1 MARRRRRWLR
11 RPRGATEHLAAGVTA
26 LAVATLLVQAATAGV
41 RAAARHWPV
50 LAALA
55 AATLVGA
62 TAWWMRLHSA
72 DRARTARLAG
82 LRLTLSNIDALDD
95 QQFEFA
101 LRDLLV
107 RDGWT
112 ARQVG
117 RQGDQAADVI
127 GRHPALGRIVL
138 QAKHTTVGAKVGSP
152 VMYQVKGTAGPVHGA
167 DIAVVVTNGSFT
179 RDARSWGD
187 KHQVRWVDRDR
198 LRLWAEHGVAL
209 HELLHLPTR
218 SPRQRAH
225 RPAARRTRLRHPGTT
240 HERPHSAP

>member
-1 MARRRRRWLR
+1 M
-11 RPRGATEHLAAGVTA
+11 AAGVTA
-26 LAVATLLVQAATAGV
+26 LAVATLLAQAATAGA

-50 LAALA
+50 LVVLA
-55 AATLVGA
+55 ATAVVGA
-62 TAWWMRLHSA
+62 AVWWVRRHSA
-72 DRARTARLAG
+72 DRARATRLAG
-82 LRLTLSNIDALDD
+82 LRLPLSGIDALDD
-95 QQFEFA
+95 QEFEFA

-127 GRHPALGRIVL
+127 GQHPALGRIVL

-152 VMYQVKGTAGPVHGA
+152 VMYQVKGTASPVHGA

-179 RDARSWGD
+179 RDAKAWGD

-209 HELLHLPTR
+209 HELLRLPTR
-218 SPRQRAH
+218 RPQRRAR
-225 RPAARRTRLRHPGTT
+225 RPAARPVRPRRPETT
-240 HERPHSAP
+240 PERPHSAP

>member
-11 RPRGATEHLAAGVTA
+11 RPRGSTEHLAAGVTA
-26 LAVATLLVQAATAGV
+26 LAVATLLARATTAGA
-41 RAAARHWPV
+41 RAAAEHWPV

-55 AATLVGA
+55 AAALIGMAVRRVRRGT
-62 TAWWMRLHSA
+62 A
-72 DRARTARLAG
+72 DRARAARLAG
-82 LRLTLSNIDALDD
+82 LRLSLSSIDALDD
-95 QQFEFA
+95 QEFEFA

-112 ARQVG
+112 ARKVG

-127 GRHPALGRIVL
+127 GQHPALGRIVL
-138 QAKHTTVGAKVGSP
+138 QAKHTTVGGKVGSP

-167 DIAVVVTNGSFT
+167 DIAVVVTNGSVT

-187 KHQVRWVDRDR
+187 KHQVRWVDRER

-209 HELLHLPTR
+209 HELLHL
-218 SPRQRAH
+218 
-225 RPAARRTRLRHPGTT
+225 AARRPRRGAGPVARPFRRKHPEAQ
-240 HERPHSAP
+240 ERPHSAP

>member
-1 MARRRRRWLR
+1 MARGRRRWLR
-11 RPRGATEHLAAGVTA
+11 RPRGATEHVAAGVTA
-26 LAVATLLVQAATAGV
+26 LAVATLLAQGATAGT

-50 LAALA
+50 LAAL
-55 AATLVGA
+55 TA
-62 TAWWMRLHSA
+62 TALVVAAVRWVRRRSA
-72 DRARTARLAG
+72 DRAHAARRAG
-82 LRLTLSNIDALDD
+82 LRLPLSGIDALDD
-95 QQFEFA
+95 QEFEFA

-127 GRHPALGRIVL
+127 GQHPALGRIVL
-138 QAKHTTVGAKVGSP
+138 QAKHTTVGGKVGSP

-179 RDARSWGD
+179 RDAKAWGD

-209 HELLHLPTR
+209 HELLHLPAR
-218 SPRQRAH
+218 RPRRRVR
-225 RPAARRTRLRHPGTT
+225 RPAARPVQPRRPETT
-240 HERPHSAP
+240 QERPRSAP

>member
-1 MARRRRRWLR
+1 MSRRRRRWLR

-26 LAVATLLVQAATAGV
+26 LAAATLFAQAAVAGG
-41 RAAARHWPV
+41 RAAARQWPI

-55 AATLVGA
+55 VAGLTGAAV
-62 TAWWMRLHSA
+62 WWVRRSSA
-72 DRARTARLAG
+72 DRARTARLAD
-82 LRLTLSNIDALDD
+82 LRLTLSGIDALDD
-95 QQFEFA
+95 RGFEFA

-127 GRHPALGRIVL
+127 GLHPALGRIVL

-167 DIAVVVTNGSFT
+167 DIAVVVTNGAFT
-179 RDARSWGD
+179 RDAKAWGD
-187 KHQVRWVDRDR
+187 RHQVRWVDRDR
-198 LRLWAEHGVAL
+198 LRVWAEHGVAL
-209 HELLHLPTR
+209 HELLRLPA
-218 SPRQRAH
+218 PRPRRHAH
-225 RPAARRTRLRHPGTT
+225 RPAARRFRPGIHETG

>member
-1 MARRRRRWLR
+1 MARRRRRWPR
-11 RPRGATEHLAAGVTA
+11 RPRGVTEHLAAGVTA
-26 LAVATLLVQAATAGV
+26 LAVATLLAQAATAGV

-55 AATLVGA
+55 AATLIGA
-62 TAWWMRLHSA
+62 AVRWVRRHSA
-72 DRARTARLAG
+72 DRARAARRAG
-82 LRLTLSNIDALDD
+82 LRLTLSGIDALDD
-95 QQFEFA
+95 QEFEFA

-152 VMYQVKGTAGPVHGA
+152 VMYQVKGTAGPAHGA
-167 DIAVVVTNGSFT
+167 DIAVVVTNGPFT
-179 RDARSWGD
+179 RDAKAWGD
-187 KHQVRWVDRDR
+187 KHQVHWVDRDR
-198 LRLWAEHGVAL
+198 LQLWPEHGIAL
-209 HELLHLPTR
+209 HELLHLP
-218 SPRQRAH
+218 
-225 RPAARRTRLRHPGTT
+225 ARRPQRRVRRPTARPLRTQRPETT

>member
-1 MARRRRRWLR
+1 M
-11 RPRGATEHLAAGVTA
+11 AAGVTA
-26 LAVATLLVQAATAGV
+26 LAVATLLAQAAIAGA
-41 RAAARHWPV
+41 RTAARHWPV
-50 LAALA
+50 LMVLA
-55 AATLVGA
+55 ATALVIA
-62 TAWWMRLHSA
+62 TARWVRRRSA
-72 DRARTARLAG
+72 DRARAVRLAG
-82 LRLTLSNIDALDD
+82 LRLTLSGIDSLDD
-95 QQFEFA
+95 QGFEFA
-101 LRDLLV
+101 LRDLLL

-127 GRHPALGRIVL
+127 GQHPTLGRIVL
-138 QAKHTTVGAKVGSP
+138 QAKHTTVGGKVGSP

-179 RDARSWGD
+179 RDAKAWGD

-218 SPRQRAH
+218 
-225 RPAARRTRLRHPGTT
+225 RTRRQVRHPSARPIRPWHPEMT